1 LPLPRLF
8 TPAGLSSAS
17 TAGLDCSAYSRR
29 YTARRKDKEFQEFKM
44 SDAPFDVVGVGNAIV
59 DVIAQSDENDLAR
72 LDLNKGTMTLIDAAQ
87 ADWLYSEMGPGVET
101 SGGSAANTLA
111 GIASL
116 GGKGAYIGKVRDDQL
131 GNVFSHD
138 IKATGVHFP
147 VRPATEGA
155 QTARCLIFVTPDA
168 DRTMQTFLGVS
179 VMLGPDD
186 IDPETVGSG
195 QITYLEG
202 YLFDRDEAKEAF
214 VKAAELAHAAG
225 RKVALTLSDPFCVDR
240 HRASFQYL
248 VEGHIDIVFANR
260 DEITALYETDSFDDA
275 VSQLAGKVEMA
286 AVTRSELGSVIVT
299 ADGMVEIP
307 AEPVEKV
314 VDTTGAGDLY
324 AAGVLFGLTQGY
336 ELDVAGRIGSIC
348 AAEVISHYG
357 ARPEVSLAE
366 LIKEKLG

>member
-1 LPLPRLF
+1 M
-8 TPAGLSSAS
+8 AE
-17 TAGLDCSAYSRR
+17 
-29 YTARRKDKEFQEFKM
+29 AR
-44 SDAPFDVVGVGNAIV
+44 FDGVGVGNAIV
-59 DVIAQSDENDLAR
+59 DVIAPTSEDDLAR

-87 ADWLYSEMGPGVET
+87 AEWLYSEMGSGQET

-116 GGKGAYIGKVRDDQL
+116 GGSGAYIGKVRDDQL
-131 GNVFSHD
+131 GEVFSHD
-138 IKATGVHFP
+138 MRAVGVDFP
-147 VRPATEGA
+147 MRPATEGEP
-155 QTARCLIFVTPDA
+155 TARCLIFVTPDA

-186 IDPETVGSG
+186 IDPETVGDG

-225 RKVALTLSDPFCVDR
+225 RRVALTLSDPFCVDR
-240 HRASFQYL
+240 HRASFRHL
-248 VEGHIDIVFANR
+248 VEGHVDIVFANR
-260 DEITALYETDSFDDA
+260 DEITSLYETDSFDDA
-275 VSQLAGKVEMA
+275 VGQLVGKVDIA
-286 AVTRSELGSVIVT
+286 AVTRSEEGSVIVT
-299 ADGMVEIP
+299 PNEVVEIP

-324 AAGVLFGLTQGY
+324 AAGVLYGLTQGY
-336 ELDVAGRIGSIC
+336 ELALAGRIGSIC

-366 LIKEKLG
+366 LVKEKLG